1 MKEVGSDISNQTSDV
16 INPEILNKAA
26 LVVILCGHAVE
37 YLYVNYLHVKRIH
50 WGFDDPSKAAG
61 IDEGK

>member
-1 MKEVGSDISNQTSDV
+1 MNEVGIDISNQTSHV
-16 INPEILNKAA
+16 INPEILNNAA

-50 WGFDDPSKAAG
+50 WGL
-61 IDEGK
+61 